1 MDKEVFS
8 ILEKDPILN
17 SVVYSH
23 KELIKFRPRLKKI
36 KKKRFLAEY
45 FFTCSAQICDFIF
58 DKNPDIE
65 LLNYIDYDLFFYKS
79 LQPLFYVLG
88 KASIGIIEHKFH
100 WSNKSKK
107 NMVGL
112 MLDDIV

>member
-36 KKKRFLAEY
+36 KKKDLCGV
-45 FFTCSAQICDFIF
+45 FFTCSAKYVTLFLT
-58 DKNPDIE
+58 KNPV
-65 LLNYIDYDLFFYKS
+65 LNY
-79 LQPLFYVLG
+79 
-88 KASIGIIEHKFH
+88 
-100 WSNKSKK
+100 
-107 NMVGL
+107 
-112 MLDDIV
+112 